1 MHDLYLKAHSVF
13 KENADKCAKILEELT
28 EINFIDV
35 LYSDEKYR
43 SSEIQILIFVVEY
56 ALAKTLEF
64 YGIAPD
70 ILLGYSFGVDMLRLA
85 CQGVFTLRDALY
97 IIVERGKLIEDTQ
110 RGTSMLSVPLNE
122 NKIKEYLSEKLHLS
136 IINEESLHCFGN

>member
-1 MHDLYLKAHSVF
+1 MHDPVF
-13 KENADKCAKILEELT
+13 EDTVFLRKNADKCAKILEELT

-70 ILLGYSFGVDMLRLA
+70 IFTRL
-85 CQGVFTLRDALY
+85 
-97 IIVERGKLIEDTQ
+97 
-110 RGTSMLSVPLNE
+110 
-122 NKIKEYLSEKLHLS
+122 
-136 IINEESLHCFGN
+136 